1 MRTKFKVSI
10 LSMLA
15 IVFTF
20 AFILVGCGDSKTNG
34 ETISLTEAKTLIV
47 SALATD
53 DNPDNRSIFAKFGKT
68 QAVAESSNNVYNSS
82 ASINAQYEYSNGT
95 LQKVLLDFSLSLPVE
110 NLSTTIKEYSTDIN
124 KFYRCSYDE
133 NHGLIIVEQD
143 FPNLDNW
150 TGLLDGNIPVSIMYL
165 LMYES
170 LFTDDAFE
178 NVFNNVTKT
187 STSSGYNI
195 ALTMNYEGFLRTTL
209 RALTATEDEF
219 NLIWENGYKPQLDAM
234 GDLIN
239 SLGTFQ
245 AILEFNNNNQITNL
259 KLVNHISRQ
268 TTSPSDPSA
277 SFNDFETMTISPYTG
292 EITEP
297 QWVTDYLAEQNQAQE

>member
-20 AFILVGCGDSKTNG
+20 AFVLVGCGDSKTSG

-68 QAVAESSNNVYNSS
+68 QAVAESSEKVHNSS
-82 ASINAQYEYSNGT
+82 VSMNAQYEYSNGT
-95 LQKVLLDFSLSLPVE
+95 LQKVLLDFSISLPVE

-124 KFYRCSYDE
+124 KFYRYSNDE
-133 NHGLIIVEQD
+133 NNGLIIVEQD

-150 TGLLDGNIPVSIMYL
+150 TGFLDGNIPVTIMYL

-178 NVFNNVTKT
+178 NVYNSVTKIN
-187 STSSGYNI
+187 TSSGYNI

-219 NLIWENGYKPQLDAM
+219 NLIWENGYQPQLDAM

-245 AILEFNNNNQITNL
+245 AILEFNNNNQIANL
-259 KLVNHISRQ
+259 KLINHISGQ

-277 SFNDFETMTISPYTG
+277 SFNTFEEMTISPYTG

-297 QWVTDYLAEQNQAQE
+297 QWVTDYLAEQSQAQE

>member
-20 AFILVGCGDSKTNG
+20 AFVLVGCGDSRTSG

-68 QAVAESSNNVYNSS
+68 QVVSSGSDGTKNNSDIVS
-82 ASINAQYEYSNGT
+82 AQYEYSNGK
-95 LQKVLLDFSLSLPVE
+95 LQKISFYRSITL
-110 NLSTTIKEYSTDIN
+110 NGINYIIREYSTDIN
-124 KFYRCSYDE
+124 KFYRYSYDE
-133 NHGLIIVEQD
+133 NYGLRIIEQ
-143 FPNLDNW
+143 NLSDYDDGISI
-150 TGLLDGNIPVSIMYL
+150 TDGNLPVSMMSL
-165 LMYES
+165 QMHES
-170 LFTDDAFE
+170 LFTEDAFE
-178 NVFNNVTKT
+178 NVYNSVTKT
-187 STSSGYNI
+187 NTSSGYNI
-195 ALTMNYEGFLRTTL
+195 VLNMNYEGYIRTTL
-209 RALTATEDEF
+209 KAYTTAEEF
-219 NLIWENGYKPQLDAM
+219 EVIWQEFQSQMAAM

-259 KLVNHISRQ
+259 KLVNNITGQ
-268 TTSPSDPSA
+268 TASPSGPSV
-277 SFNDFETMTISPYTG
+277 SFNNFETIR
-292 EITEP
+292 
-297 QWVTDYLAEQNQAQE
+297 WFN